1 MNENPLLLI
10 INLFHILNLHI
21 YILNLKC
28 CIFVIIFSFYFI
40 ETFILIL
47 NFIVHSNF
55 LILPI

>member
-28 CIFVIIFSFYFI
+28 CIFVLIFSFYFI
-40 ETFILIL
+40 ETLILIL
-47 NFIVHSNF
+47 NFIV
-55 LILPI
+55 L